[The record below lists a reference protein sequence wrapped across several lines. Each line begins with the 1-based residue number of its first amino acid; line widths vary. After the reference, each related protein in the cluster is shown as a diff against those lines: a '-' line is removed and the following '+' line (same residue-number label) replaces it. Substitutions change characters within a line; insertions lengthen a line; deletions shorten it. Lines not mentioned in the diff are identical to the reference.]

1 MVKENS
7 WLGSYLLFSI
17 ISSHTLSTVTFYPSV
32 PLWRVHSVSGIVSLP
47 FPWVVPIFTSR
58 FSSNVTSSI
67 NFPTHSLAPLPIWV
81 RHLLSCLNLWE
92 YTYCNTQILY
102 YTHMLTVLTLS
113 LDWELLGVSLLST
126 QCPVQAS
133 LSWTF
138 IKSPKRGQRPS
149 SVKT

>member
-1 MVKENS
+1 MT
-7 WLGSYLLFSI
+7 WLLPSIFHHLQPYTVHRNLLSQRTFVESPFSVWNI
-17 ISSHTLSTVTFYPSV
+17 L
-32 PLWRVHSVSGIVSLP
+32 SLP
-47 FPWVVPIFTSR
+47 SPWVAPIFTSR

-67 NFPTHSLAPLPIWV
+67 NFPIHSLAPLPIWV

-113 LDWELLGVSLLST
+113 LDYELLGVSLLST
-126 QCPVQAS
+126 QCPAQAS

-138 IKSPKRGQRPS
+138 IKSPKRGQRPA

>member
-1 MVKENS
+1 MT
-7 WLGSYLLFSI
+7 WLLPSIFHYLQPYTVHRNLLSQRTFVESPFSVWN
-17 ISSHTLSTVTFYPSV
+17 T
-32 PLWRVHSVSGIVSLP
+32 VSLP